1 MPRIPDP
8 VRHDRIL
15 DEILV
20 DCYNE
25 EGAELMSWYY
35 YMTDNLEFPVD
46 VTVRFRLRGGATEIK
61 PAQIVEIDPKSEQ
74 GNPIR
79 LGITEPGNA
88 RVQYISPED
97 LASADTTPE
106 NLEILNDWL
115 YWHNFE
121 LL

>member
-1 MPRIPDP
+1 MPLIPDP
-8 VRHDRIL
+8 TRHDRIL

-25 EGAELMSWYY
+25 QDVELMSWYY

-46 VTVRFRLRGGATEIK
+46 VTVRFRGGATEIK
-61 PAQIVEIDPKSEQ
+61 PAQIVGIDPKSEQ
-74 GNPIR
+74 GSPIR

-88 RVQYISPED
+88 RVQYIGPED
-97 LASADTTPE
+97 LASAETTPE